1 MEIILIFQPHI
12 LAGSIEEKKYIDELF
27 KICNRGIILK
37 ATSYINEAM
46 IDKQSSI
53 N

>member
-1 MEIILIFQPHI
+1 MSYWVQHMHNR
-12 LAGSIEEKKYIDELF
+12 SISF
-27 KICNRGIILK
+27 KGLILK
-37 ATSYINEAM
+37 ATSYINAAI